1 MDEMMNYFSKGPRI
15 FLVESDFLVAT
26 DLMVEI
32 EKEGMVVACVSSS
45 LENGLKQTE
54 YGAFD
59 FALLNI
65 RLRDNNCY
73 PIAKKL
79 IALDIPFA
87 FFTGVNHSEIDVE
100 FQRIPRI
107 AKPQDCRYVARE
119 IKSMITAL
127 ARPGVEVAGLS

>member
-1 MDEMMNYFSKGPRI
+1 MNYYSKGPRI

-45 LENGLKQTE
+45 LENALKQTE

-65 RLRDNNCY
+65 RLRDDDCY
-73 PIAKKL
+73 PIARKL
-79 IALDIPFA
+79 LALDIPFA
-87 FFTGVNHSEIDVE
+87 FFTGVNQSEIAGE
-100 FQRIPRI
+100 FQNIPRI
-107 AKPQDCRYVARE
+107 AKPQDCRYVATD
-119 IKSMITAL
+119 IKALITSM
-127 ARPGVEVAGLS
+127 ARPTVDVAGLS